1 MTSHGAKAASWKRSI
16 AREKVRPM
24 LTKSSPSKEEEKIPP
39 LFYSEKGGKCG
50 ESGPVSTSWEKEQIW
65 GNLGVRWLGIGDC

>member
-1 MTSHGAKAASWKRSI
+1 LEALNRQGESTPDADEELAKQGGR
-16 AREKVRPM
+16 
-24 LTKSSPSKEEEKIPP
+24 EEKIPP